1 MWDLANFLLSE
12 DTRSGPV
19 NLHSREENLYQLH
32 ALLKVAS
39 SEKVSSNPELYSC
52 KLRDGCLF
60 VADRAVLLLDDIC
73 QSLRLF
79 LQFETEVDVV
89 GLCQEGQFLVIG
101 ERSGKLHLIHIS
113 SEQTLLTNVLVQ
125 GSSNSR
131 TYFNLI
137 LEEDVS
143 DGGTYHAFILTNSG
157 FFCVMHLPLAK
168 TQEAIG
174 KMDINAAKKLQGQV
188 KTCFIPTETY
198 HTMGCLTALMM
209 RSADKF
215 MLIIGGT
222 GDCVMSV
229 WEVNPKSNQMSL
241 ENVVDSA
248 IIKAVKRLQVVGS
261 FLFVLDNENVLSL
274 WDIRLTMIWDGLLVD
289 TEEFLLTSESDFSA
303 VARQG
308 IADLKLVV
316 LTKPDDDKQT
326 RRIVIFSLPTL
337 RQLYSL
343 KVAHVSSLVQSGI
356 NTDTIYFLEGVC
368 EDEQESDVSF
378 LVMRCLT
385 EALPENRLSRLLHK
399 RRFAEAESFAIQF
412 GLDPELVYKVKWSSV
427 VEGLAIESAGDVKP
441 LAYLTLLAQAK
452 ETLNKIKDSR
462 FVVESCI
469 HTPWSTYEI
478 AQEML
483 DYAQSRTLKRDDA
496 SPALLLMEDSQLD
509 TGVLRAQTK
518 LVTFCGAFGS
528 EKFSGMSWLE
538 FLHNEDIFKDVLL
551 QLKEGN
557 LYSAQYIWLRH
568 QADFEKSLDE
578 KMLDQLLSTISA
590 MASHKELW
598 LWLGNVV
605 IPFVR
610 RFLPQG
616 ERRIAKWLEQGAR
629 NLELTDKANWPENG
643 LEMAQ
648 VFFTSQ
654 RQGEVGLASSWH
666 SVPLD
671 EIKSLSDLVAALQG
685 LLDLYRKY
693 NCRLAL
699 CDFEKGDANT
709 IVFRMFDKVPAAE
722 LIPVTLEKYIGPY
735 ICHRHLQKDEI
746 LLQYIKDLLQRYSK
760 RSASLFHTMWEA
772 KAIVVLGCMSDI
784 DLIFEGVLAIMHGA
798 VIPWSPRMKLLV
810 EKYLHMDHAKV
821 KLVQEGYQLM
831 EMKTLLRS
839 YGIRDTNLLNDKQMI
854 WMLVRYILKQDSPSC
869 LEDALKITN
878 TYMLTTSKVY
888 LWRIINLIDKEKRD
902 DVINLLRSLPAAE
915 AMEIADRT
923 VTWGR
928 LELEAEM
935 FDSEEERNRQLYLK
949 NILVEV
955 LKFLLSHQKGNLGK
969 TEEYEAD
976 LKCFKMLK
984 ALQGNFDIYVSP
996 KDYENLPLM
1005 TRLLQEKIETYN
1017 AKRFKKTEEK
1027 TSLENSGVKRQ
1038 ELARCGLYR
1047 LAGLLQRTEHE
1058 MGTELALRVLD
1069 AGNVEEALNI
1079 CRDLNEH
1086 HHNEQTG
1093 KLLFLACRK
1102 LCHILASGGPL
1113 VVPKGLN
1120 LSAAIHEMAIQAVM
1134 VCSPDLLFDAMEL
1147 SKYTLLAHELL
1158 EKCQIED
1165 TGFILKETSLGAD
1178 KDPFTEWTFDEFFT
1192 EDGAVLDPLTV
1203 LPPLYETTS
1212 TILTKSKMHPLESTR
1227 STVSPFEQGRNLCVS
1242 CMHPISVLLSKLQEG
1257 SQCEFALKLAIISSG
1272 SLFQNITA
1280 SDMDTSLGAK
1290 VCEQEAQDAEHKAF
1304 LYQMLQRSTSVT
1316 KGIVIDL
1323 LHKVFNSHPIDHRL
1337 ALGYCTVL
1345 PKEMRFQM
1353 LWDIVNK
1360 TSQNYS
1366 KIQAVGVVGVQL
1378 SLLSNMTKEQ
1388 KEFEDLITDAE
1399 WGLELGK
1406 LGISFQSVFRMP
1418 SVRKEKF
1425 LTTLVKHPNVET
1437 ELIRKYCSAY
1447 QVDTDVVLQLYIKT
1461 HIQNISTTGVEGDA
1475 LGDAGKSPK
1484 DALVLSKALETMPL
1498 LNSTTSLVANLS
1510 ATLHKLDPYDYE
1522 TIEALLLLI
1531 ERAGVEAAS
1540 VPLNLAQALMLLKHL
1555 KSYKRTSVPGALE
1568 HEYLLGQ
1575 GISLSPTAQT
1585 RLPFHLIFFG
1595 ASNNFFKIIT
1605 AELSE
1610 DSFPRL
1616 LLMSKLMKVSLNTLY
1631 MLAANH
1637 LFQQKLKPKIL
1648 DATRS
1653 DCWIVV
1659 DKETAKM
1666 MQTITSY
1673 LHFITNP
1680 KWATGIAYKMAEELP
1695 PGPMKVQAWEYCIS
1709 LSGQWLTSTTLTDE
1723 LREKVEESL
1732 KKLQAHH
1739 QQSATEAVL
1748 MIHKLNSEEHR
1759 KLLGTPGKLI
1769 VLLYQHSS
1777 ILESFQDPMGR
1788 DYPDIHAAATEIA
1801 KINDLDI
1808 TKIWNVLLEKW
1819 LCPSELPTDK
1829 TSGAFE
1835 NVQEDEDLKRVIYLL
1850 QAHPEDSRLRILYSW
1865 AVSEISPIGLNQ
1877 LSFAHRS
1884 QALKCLLCIADPPA
1898 VESLF
1903 KQPIENVKQLLKC
1916 LTYLSQFKVLSIPYT
1931 YESFHSTPKEGLV
1944 KGLWKNHSHKPMA
1957 VKLMTELS
1965 LDYQV
1970 HDAQLWNGLL
1980 QKLMSF
1986 QMISYLRK
1994 VLREISGIYSLWKI
2008 PNFSR
2013 AWQTVICAPLLS
2025 VVPPPSPGQLEA
2037 CCDSFR
2043 LLLMCPLPT
2052 HLDLLRIAKQYV
2064 QLQLPAFALGCLL
2077 LIPQLEKRAQVI
2089 QGLLAKWP
2097 FEAVMQQVDKY
2108 MSWGEVASLA
2118 SQIRHLILNY
2128 RSNVKHEES
2137 PISES
2142 HGGNAL

>member
-1 MWDLANFLLSE
+1 MWDLAEFLLSDE
-12 DTRSGPV
+12 TRSGTI
-19 NLHSREENLYQLH
+19 NLHSKEGSLYQLN

-52 KLRDGCLF
+52 KLRDGCLV

-79 LQFETEVDVV
+79 LQFESEVDVV

-101 ERSGKLHLIHIS
+101 ERSGKLHLIHVS

-174 KMDINAAKKLQGQV
+174 KMDISAAKKLQGQV
-188 KTCFIPTETY
+188 ETCFIPTEAY
-198 HTMGCLTALMM
+198 HTMGCLTALTM
-209 RSADKF
+209 RVADKF
-215 MLIIGGT
+215 TLIIGGA
-222 GDCVMSV
+222 GDYVMSV
-229 WEVNPKSNQMSL
+229 WEVNPKNNQISL

-248 IIKAVKRLQVVGS
+248 MIKAVKRLQVVGS
-261 FLFVLDNENVLSL
+261 FLFVLDSENILSL
-274 WDIRLTMIWDGLLVD
+274 WDVGWTMIWDGLLVE
-289 TEEFLLTSESDFSA
+289 TEEFLLTSESDVSA

-316 LTKPDDDKQT
+316 LTKPDGVKQT
-326 RRIVIFSLPTL
+326 RRVVIFSLPTL
-337 RQLYSL
+337 HQLYSL
-343 KVAHVSSLVQSGI
+343 NVSHVSSLVHTGM
-356 NTDTIYFLEGVC
+356 NTDTIYFLEGAH
-368 EDEQESDVSF
+368 EDEQESPDVSF

-399 RRFAEAESFAIQF
+399 RKFAEAESFAIHF
-412 GLDPELVYKVKWSSV
+412 GLDTELVYQVKLNSLL
-427 VEGLAIESAGDVKP
+427 EGLPIESSGDVKAS
-441 LAYLTLLAQAK
+441 AYLMLVAQAK
-452 ETLNKIKDSR
+452 ETLSKIKDSS
-462 FVVESCI
+462 FVVACCI
-469 HTPWSTYEI
+469 RTPWPTYEI

-483 DYAQSRTLKRDDA
+483 DYAQSRTLKRDDGT
-496 SPALLLMEDSQLD
+496 PALLLTKDSQLD
-509 TGVLRAQTK
+509 TEVLRAQRK

-528 EKFSGMSWLE
+528 EKFSGTAWLE
-538 FLHNEDIFKDVLL
+538 FLHNDDIFRDVLL

-557 LYSAQYIWLRH
+557 LSSAQYIWLRH
-568 QADFEKSLDE
+568 QADFEKSLDV

-590 MASHKELW
+590 MVSRKVLCR
-598 LWLGNVV
+598 WLGDVV

-610 RFLPQG
+610 RFLPEG
-616 ERRIAKWLEQGAR
+616 ERRIAKWLEQSAR

-643 LEMAQ
+643 LEVAQ

-654 RQGEVGLASSWH
+654 SQGEVGLASSWH

-699 CDFEKGDANT
+699 SDFEKGDANT

-735 ICHRHLQKDEI
+735 ICHHHLQKDEI

-760 RSASLFHTMWEA
+760 WSASLFDTMWEA
-772 KAIVVLGCMSDI
+772 KAIAVLGCMSDI
-784 DLIFEGVLAIMHGA
+784 DLIFDGVLAIMHGA
-798 VIPWSPRMKLLV
+798 VIPWSSGMKLLV

-854 WMLVRYILKQDSPSC
+854 WMLVKYILKQDSPSC
-869 LEDALKITN
+869 LEDVLKIAN
-878 TYMLTTSKVY
+878 AYMLTTSEVY
-888 LWRIINLIDKEKRD
+888 LWRIIDLIDKEKGD
-902 DVINLLRSLPAAE
+902 DVIDLLKSLPPSE
-915 AMEIADRT
+915 AVEIAERT
-923 VTWGR
+923 VTWGK

-949 NILVEV
+949 NTLVDV
-955 LKFLLSHQKGNLGK
+955 LKFLLCHQKGNLEK
-969 TEEYEAD
+969 TEEYEAH
-976 LKCFKMLK
+976 LKCLKTLK
-984 ALQGNFDIYVSP
+984 ALQANFDICVSP
-996 KDYENLPLM
+996 KDYENLSLM
-1005 TRLLQEKIETYN
+1005 TQLLQEKIDSYN
-1017 AKRFKKTEEK
+1017 AERSQKTQEK
-1027 TSLENSGVKRQ
+1027 TSVENGGVKRQ
-1038 ELARCGLYR
+1038 KLAQCGLYR
-1047 LAGLLQRTEHE
+1047 LAGLLRRTEPE
-1058 MGTELALRVLD
+1058 MGTELALRALD

-1079 CRDLNEH
+1079 CRDLYEH

-1102 LCHILASGGPL
+1102 ICHVLASGGPL
-1113 VVPKGLN
+1113 VVPKRVN
-1120 LSAAIHEMAIQAVM
+1120 LSTAIHEMAVQAVT
-1134 VCSPDLLFDAMEL
+1134 VCSPDLLSDAMEL
-1147 SKYTLLAHELL
+1147 SKYTSLARELS

-1165 TGFILKETSLGAD
+1165 TGFIAKETSLGAD

-1192 EDGAVLDPLTV
+1192 EDGAVLDPSTV
-1203 LPPLYETTS
+1203 LPPLYETAS
-1212 TILTKSKMHPLESTR
+1212 AILTKSKMYPLESTC
-1227 STVSPFEQGRNLCVS
+1227 SAVSPFEQAHNLCTS
-1242 CMHPISVLLSKLQEG
+1242 CMHPVSVLLSKLQEG
-1257 SQCEFALKLAIISSG
+1257 SQCEFALKLAVISLG
-1272 SLFQNITA
+1272 SLFQNVTA
-1280 SDMDTSLGAK
+1280 SNVDMSLGAMA
-1290 VCEQEAQDAEHKAF
+1290 CEQEAQDAEHKAF
-1304 LYQMLQRSTSVT
+1304 LYKMLQSSTSVT
-1316 KGIVIDL
+1316 KSIVIDL

-1353 LWDIVNK
+1353 LWDLVNK
-1360 TSQNYS
+1360 TAQNYS
-1366 KIQAVGVVGVQL
+1366 KIQAVGVVGMQL
-1378 SLLSNMTKEQ
+1378 SLLSDMTKEQ

-1418 SVRKEKF
+1418 SVRKKEF
-1425 LTTLVKHPNVET
+1425 LATLVKHPNVET
-1437 ELIRKYCSAY
+1437 ELIKKYCSAY
-1447 QVDTDVVLQLYIKT
+1447 QVDMDAALKFCIEM
-1461 HIQNISTTGVEGDA
+1461 HFQNVSATGVEGDA
-1475 LGDAGKSPK
+1475 SGDTGKSPK
-1484 DALVLSKALETMPL
+1484 HGVVLSKALETVPL
-1498 LNSTTSLVANLS
+1498 LNSPASLVDNLS
-1510 ATLHKLDPYDYE
+1510 ATLYKLDPYDYE

-1531 ERAGVEAAS
+1531 ERAGVHTAA

-1568 HEYLLGQ
+1568 RQYIIGQ
-1575 GISLSPTAQT
+1575 GMALPPAAQT
-1585 RLPFHLIFFG
+1585 RLPFHMIFFG
-1595 ASNNFFKIIT
+1595 ASNYFFKIIA

-1610 DSFPRL
+1610 DSFHKL

-1631 MLAANH
+1631 LLAADH

-1648 DATRS
+1648 DAMRS
-1653 DCWIVV
+1653 ECWEAV
-1659 DKETAKM
+1659 DKETAKIV
-1666 MQTITSY
+1666 QTITSY
-1673 LHFITNP
+1673 LHCITNP
-1680 KWATGIAYKMAEELP
+1680 KWATGLAYKMAEELP
-1695 PGPMKVQAWEYCIS
+1695 PGPMKVQAWEYCIG
-1709 LSGQWLTSTTLTDE
+1709 LSRQWLTSTTLTDE
-1723 LREKVEESL
+1723 LREKAEESL
-1732 KKLQAHH
+1732 KKLQVQHRH
-1739 QQSATEAVL
+1739 SATEAVL
-1748 MIHKLNSEEHR
+1748 MVHKLNSEEHR
-1759 KLLGTPGKLI
+1759 KLLGAPGKLI
-1769 VLLYQHSS
+1769 VSLYQHSS
-1777 ILESFQDPMGR
+1777 IPESFQDPMGR
-1788 DYPDIHAAATEIA
+1788 DYPDVHAAAKEIA
-1801 KINDLDI
+1801 KINDLDM
-1808 TKIWNVLLEKW
+1808 TTIWNVLLEKW

-1829 TSGAFE
+1829 TSGAFG
-1835 NVQEDEDLKRVIYLL
+1835 NIQEDEDLKRVIYLL
-1850 QAHPEDSRLRILYSW
+1850 QAHPEDSRLRILHRW
-1865 AVSEISPIGLNQ
+1865 TVSEISPVGLNQ

-1884 QALKCLLCIADPPA
+1884 RALKCLLYIADPPA

-1903 KQPIENVKQLLKC
+1903 KKPVENVKQFLKC
-1916 LTYLSQFKVLSIPYT
+1916 LIYLAEFEVLNIPYT

-1986 QMISYLRK
+1986 QMISHLRK
-1994 VLREISGIYSLWKI
+1994 VLREISGICSLWQI

-2025 VVPPPSPGQLEA
+2025 AVPPPSPGQLEA

-2043 LLLMCPLPT
+2043 LLLMCPLTT
-2052 HLDLLRIAKQYV
+2052 HLDLLGIAKQYV
-2064 QLQLPAFALGCLL
+2064 QLQLPAFAFGCLL
-2077 LIPQLEKRAQVI
+2077 LIPQLEKRSQVI
-2089 QGLLAKWP
+2089 QDLLAKCSL
-2097 FEAVMQQVDKY
+2097 EAMAQQVDEY
-2108 MSWGEVASLA
+2108 MSWGEVAGLA
-2118 SQIRHLILNY
+2118 SQIRHLMLNHG
-2128 RSNVKHEES
+2128 SNVKQE
-2137 PISES
+2137 ES
-2142 HGGNAL
+2142 HGEYAL